1 MKQETRQRKHTTTVL
16 KALRGQEWLAEHVV
30 QILETGKESLDRFLL
45 ELGGMVA
52 ETIMLLE
59 REELAGPDYCP
70 KIPGVYKWAGQ
81 PGSVYIGDQKVRVVH
96 PRLRG
101 SHGEIPLPTYGKLR
115 ERRAFSDA
123 LLAKALRGLSA
134 QKYQETVVEAAQAF
148 GVSATAVSTHLIE
161 ATTQKLKTFTERS
174 LEDFT
179 PFAVFLDTIH
189 RGGDAFV
196 VALGIDRAG
205 QKRVLGFWQGATEN
219 HDICEEL
226 LDDLER
232 RDCCLP
238 ARVLFIT
245 DGGSGIR
252 KALTARYGKKLLHQR
267 CTIHKTRNIQRH
279 LPKRWRKEAH
289 RRFHIALEQTSY
301 TEAKA
306 MLTDLEGWL
315 RTLNESAADS
325 LREACEELLTVHRL
339 KVPALLR
346 KTLHTTNPI
355 ESMFS
360 TVRDCEGNIKRYRGS
375 TMRQR
380 WLAAVC
386 LHCEKGFRTV
396 KGFRE
401 IAEVISHIEAEQAAL
416 QKEKAAA

>member
-1 MKQETRQRKHTTTVL
+1 MKQETRQRKHTTTIL
-16 KALRGQEWLAEHVV
+16 KALRGQEWLAEHVA
-30 QILETGKESLDRFLL
+30 QILETGKESLDRFLF

-52 ETIMLLE
+52 ETLMLVE

-70 KIPGVYKWAGQ
+70 KTRGVYKWAGQ
-81 PGSVYIGDQKVRVVH
+81 PGSVYIGDQKVPVMR

-101 SHGEIPLPTYGKLR
+101 PEGERPLPLYTKLK
-115 ERRAFSDA
+115 ERQAFSEA

-148 GVSATAVSTHLIE
+148 GVSPTAVSTHLIK
-161 ATTQKLKTFTERS
+161 ATTQKLRAFKEPS

-189 RGGDAFV
+189 RGGEAFI

-205 QKRVLGFWQGATEN
+205 HKQVLGFWQGATEN
-219 HDICEEL
+219 HAICEEL
-226 LDDLER
+226 LADLER
-232 RDCCLP
+232 RGCRLT
-238 ARVLFIT
+238 ARVLFVT

-252 KALTARYGKKLLHQR
+252 KALKARCGNKLLHQR
-267 CTIHKTRNIQRH
+267 CTLHKDRNIQRH

-289 RRFHIALEQTSY
+289 RRFHVALEQTRY
-301 TEAKA
+301 AEAKA
-306 MLTDLEGWL
+306 MLLELERWL

-325 LREACEELLTVHRL
+325 LREAFEELLTLHRL

-346 KTLHTTNPI
+346 NTLYSTNPI

-375 TMRQR
+375 SMAQR

-386 LHCEKGFRTV
+386 LHCEHGFRKV
-396 KGFRE
+396 KGYRA
-401 IAEVISHIEAEQAAL
+401 IAEVLRNIEAEQVAG
-416 QKEKAAA
+416 QQDKAAA

>member
-1 MKQETRQRKHTTTVL
+1 MKQDTRQRTHTTTVL
-16 KALRGQEWLAEHVV
+16 KALRGQEWLAGHVV

-101 SHGEIPLPTYGKLR
+101 PHGEIPLPTSGTLR

-174 LEDFT
+174 LKDFT

-252 KALTARYGKKLLHQR
+252 KALKARYGKKLLHQR
-267 CTIHKTRNIQRH
+267 CTIHKDRHIQRH
-279 LPKRWRKEAH
+279 LPTRWRKEAH

-301 TEAKA
+301 AEAKA
-306 MLTDLEGWL
+306 MLADLEGWL
-315 RTLNESAADS
+315 RPLNESAADS

-339 KVPALLR
+339 KVPAVLR
-346 KTLHTTNPI
+346 KTLHTTTPI

-360 TVRDCEGNIKRYRGS
+360 TVRACEGNIKRYRGS
-375 TMRQR
+375 TMAQR

-386 LHCEKGFRTV
+386 LHCEHGFRTI

-401 IAEVISHIEAEQAAL
+401 IAEVISHIEAEQAAF